1 MSCERF
7 ETALYEGAS
16 PPELSAH
23 LKHCPSCA
31 AIQEKLQS
39 LDRHLRFNLTIDP
52 QFVEA
57 QTRMISQKIQPAP
70 NPASVWGLR
79 LARLALGAGFALWLL
94 SPLRNLPGT
103 ANTVATTGQMAQVD
117 FALEKRDDTI
127 ELRWKGAP
135 GRRYRVYRGSNPGQ
149 MRAVTEVNGSQWTD
163 PTASS
168 DPIVFYRIEAR

>member
-16 PPELSAH
+16 TQELSTH
-23 LKHCPSCA
+23 LEHCPSCN
-31 AIQEKLQS
+31 AIRQKLQS

-52 QFVEA
+52 QFVEY
-57 QTRMISQKIQPAP
+57 QTRLISQKIQPAGK
-70 NPASVWGLR
+70 PASVWGLR
-79 LARLALGAGFALWLL
+79 VARLALGVGFGLLLL

-103 ANTVATTGQMAQVD
+103 SNPVASGQMAQVD
-117 FALEKRDDTI
+117 FALEKHDATI
-127 ELRWKGAP
+127 ELRWKGVP

-149 MRAVTEVNGSQWTD
+149 MRAVSEVRGDQWVD

-168 DPIVFYRIEAR
+168 DPIVFYRIEAL